1 MKILTDYKIIFWD
14 FDGVILDSVSIRDQ
28 GYWHAL
34 KNHQKEH
41 IEKLI
46 RYQQLNGGISRY
58 VKFRYFYEE
67 ILGKEI
73 SEDQVNR
80 YAKSFSE
87 YMVQR
92 LTNRNLIIDETIHFI
107 KNHYES
113 IPMHIVSGSDQEEL
127 RFLCKE
133 LGIAHFFKSIHGSP
147 TPKTELVKQIIS
159 RKKYNPEHAVL
170 IGDSINDYDAAR
182 LNGVTFYGYN
192 NPDLKEKV
200 EHYIHEFQ

>member
-1 MKILTDYKIIFWD
+1 MKNLTDYNVLFWD
-14 FDGVILDSVSIRDQ
+14 FDGVILDSVPIRNE

-34 KNHQKEH
+34 KEYPDEQV
-41 IEKLI
+41 EKLI

-58 VKFRYFYEE
+58 VKFRYFYED

-73 SEDQVNR
+73 SEEKVNS
-80 YAKSFSE
+80 YAKTFSE

-92 LTNRNLIIDETIHFI
+92 LTDKSLLIDETIRFI
-107 KNHYES
+107 ENHYES

-133 LGIAHFFKSIHGSP
+133 LEIDHFFKSIHGSP
-147 TPKTELVKQIIS
+147 TPKIDLVKQVLYLE
-159 RKKYNPEHAVL
+159 RYHPEDAAL

-182 LNGVTFYGYN
+182 LNGLTFYGYN
-192 NPDLKEKV
+192 NPDLKDKV
-200 EHYIHEFQ
+200 ENYIQVFR

>member
-1 MKILTDYKIIFWD
+1 MKNLSNYKVLFWD
-14 FDGVILDSVSIRDQ
+14 FDGVILDSVPIRNE

-34 KNHQKEH
+34 KEYPDEQV
-41 IEKLI
+41 EKLI

-58 VKFRYFYEE
+58 VKFRYFYED

-73 SEDQVNR
+73 SEEKVNS
-80 YAKSFSE
+80 YAKTFSE

-92 LTNRNLIIDETIHFI
+92 LTDKSLLIDETIRFI
-107 KNHYES
+107 ENHYES

-133 LGIAHFFKSIHGSP
+133 LEIDHFFKSIHGSP
-147 TPKTELVKQIIS
+147 TPKIDLVKQVLYLE
-159 RKKYNPEHAVL
+159 RYHPEDAAL

-182 LNGVTFYGYN
+182 LNGLTFYGYN
-192 NPDLKEKV
+192 NPDLKDKV
-200 EHYIHEFQ
+200 ENYIQVFY

>member
-1 MKILTDYKIIFWD
+1 MKNLSNYKVLFWD
-14 FDGVILDSVSIRDQ
+14 FDGVILDSVPIRNE

-34 KNHQKEH
+34 KEYPDEQV
-41 IEKLI
+41 EKLI

-58 VKFRYFYEE
+58 VKFRYFYED

-73 SEDQVNR
+73 SEEKVNS
-80 YAKSFSE
+80 YAKTFSE

-92 LTNRNLIIDETIHFI
+92 LTDKSLLIDETIRFI
-107 KNHYES
+107 ENHYES

-133 LGIAHFFKSIHGSP
+133 LEIDHFFKSIHGSP
-147 TPKTELVKQIIS
+147 TPKIDLVKQVLYLE
-159 RKKYNPEHAVL
+159 RYHPEDAAL

-182 LNGVTFYGYN
+182 LNGLTFYGYN
-192 NPDLKEKV
+192 NPDLKDKV
-200 EHYIHEFQ
+200 ENYIQVFR